1 MTFEITR
8 KSDQISEGPKQSQN
22 ETGSFSEG
30 LPTSAI
36 RSVAIPAS
44 RIFEGVGG
52 LVGGSIEI
60 PAALTSQIYSLFGKE
75 PPEWAQGPSPL
86 RISREGQIIPALRT
100 PQEIRE
106 EVSKTPVG
114 KYTEPTNVIEKSLS
128 DATDIFI
135 NLRTGGVKGVPAIKG
150 AAAAYGIRKGS
161 EELGVPTFFSLP
173 AEVLGTHGIIS
184 SSKVTPS
191 SVTAQGKKLAETARQ
206 EQISSAPSAILS
218 EGKKNDTSKFLRSV
232 GVAGE
237 SVREQAKQFVDEI
250 ENAYHEVLSTIHQPY
265 ATERNLK
272 ILREQAG
279 RMFDPVK
286 EMASQ
291 NPVRLNTTNLSQV
304 VDRNISKIKKSK
316 SLTSGEKQALTIL
329 EDFKKELQQPFT
341 LENGEA
347 TYRSF
352 NKHVKDWDSITKNDA
367 HLINV
372 KKAIS
377 DEMMDAGKN
386 VPGFNDAFNT
396 ANIGYH
402 NLSKLTD
409 ATQILKKAFTDDG
422 RFDPHRFI
430 NTVRNKEN
438 RSELIGL
445 LGKQSMDRMTN
456 ISELTKS
463 AMKNFDAVEA
473 GIPESLRSSNKQL
486 GMSMGLVR
494 HAVSKV
500 LGEFPAKI
508 LTSPDLQKNYLGYV
522 RSIRDNSPKMTA
534 YYLRQIKKEYPEEFS
549 EEASEGDFQI
559 ERSSI

>member
-114 KYTEPTNVIEKSLS
+114 KYTEPTNVLEGAMS
-128 DATDIFI
+128 DATDIFT
-135 NLRTGGVKGVPAIKG
+135 NLRTGGVKSTSALKG
-150 AAAAYGIRKGS
+150 TAAAYGIRKGS
-161 EELGVPTFFSLP
+161 EELGIPEFFSLP

-191 SVTAQGKKLAETARQ
+191 SVTAQGKKLAETAKQ
-206 EQISSAPSAILS
+206 EKITSAPASILS
-218 EGKKNDTSKFLRSV
+218 EGKKNDTSRFLRSA

-250 ENAYHEVLSTIHQPY
+250 ENAYHEVLSTVHQPY
-265 ATERNLK
+265 STERNLK

-286 EMASQ
+286 AIASQ
-291 NPVRLNTTNLSQV
+291 NPVPLNTTRLSQV
-304 VDRNISKIKKSK
+304 VDRNIESIRKSK
-316 SLTSGEKQALTIL
+316 SLTTGEKQAITIL
-329 EDFKKELQQPFT
+329 EDFKNELQSPFT

-386 VPGFNDAFNT
+386 VPGFNAAFNT

-402 NLSKLTD
+402 NLSKLTE
-409 ATQILKKAFTDDG
+409 ATQILKKSFTEDG
-422 RFDPHRFI
+422 RFDPNRFI
-430 NTVRNKEN
+430 NTVKNSEN

-445 LGKQSMDRMTN
+445 LGKQSLDRMTN
-456 ISELTKS
+456 IAELTKS

-473 GIPESLRSSNKQL
+473 SIPESLKASNKQL
-486 GMSMGLVR
+486 GMSMGIIR
-494 HAVSKV
+494 HATSKV
-500 LGEFPAKI
+500 LGGFPAKI
-508 LTSPDLQKNYLGYV
+508 LTRPNLQKNYLGYV
-522 RSIRDNSPKMTA
+522 RSIRDNSPKMAA
-534 YYLRQIKKEYPEEFS
+534 YYIRQIKKEVPEEFS
-549 EEASEGDFQI
+549 DEGDFQI
-559 ERSSI
+559 ERS